1 MQIEQIIVRPEAK
14 LILIQHT
21 DSAYRSGVTV
31 VPVGELSSVQVDALE
46 VFLAF
51 CRDKMPTEPDKPV
64 PSEVEQEIAEL
75 EYRLEHLRKS
85 LAVAVP
91 VETVEPA
98 VEEIKPLTP

>member
-31 VPVGELSSVQVDALE
+31 VPVGDLSPVQVDALE

-85 LAVAVP
+85 LPVRVP
-91 VETVEPA
+91 VEEV
-98 VEEIKPLTP
+98 VEEVRPATP

>member
-31 VPVGELSSVQVDALE
+31 VPVGELSPVQVDAFE

-51 CRDKMPTEPDKPV
+51 CRDRMPAEPDKPV

-75 EYRLEHLRKS
+75 EYRLEHLRRS
-85 LAVAVP
+85 LAAAVP